1 MIFCDLNRK
10 AYFLYYLYLIAV
22 FLLILFKIKAI
33 HLKPIALNKQSY
45 YYFIFSFL
53 FSEDSN
59 FCGLLSAEILVYT
72 FWIGDLWWLII
83 FEDFLCFSFVVTYK
97 YSFAKLNN
105 IKNIYIRSNHLLV
118 LSILIWSF
126 LSIILISCSN
136 IKSNTFRDSIV
147 ILFSSIFSIIL
158 TIWCFININFIKFYK
173 LKK

>member
-1 MIFCDLNRK
+1 MERGLQVIFCDLNRK

-33 HLKPIALNKQSY
+33 NLKPIALNKQSY

-72 FWIGDLWWLII
+72 FWTGDLWWLII

-105 IKNIYIRSNHLLV
+105 IKIFTLGLTIC
-118 LSILIWSF
+118 WFF
-126 LSIILISCSN
+126 LSLFEVFFPSSSSHVAISSLTL
-136 IKSNTFRDSIV
+136 SETLSSYSSAV
-147 ILFSSIFSIIL
+147 FSP
-158 TIWCFININFIKFYK
+158 
-173 LKK
+173 